1 MKRILLILLS
11 CIVNITFAQN
21 NIILQQNN
29 SSSSVTS
36 NDSGEYFINGIST
49 KQDIGGVDVQ
59 FIAYRNGFYG
69 ENQLKFTN
77 YNNFTVSVIFEVM
90 VDLYPTGTRDEWKKT
105 TGAIT
110 LKANEVKIA
119 PNIYETV
126 DNHHCV
132 MIVRRIGPS
141 ANVTVQS
148 SISNSEYVDL
158 GLPSGT
164 LWKTKNEK
172 GVYYAYDEAITLFGN
187 QLPSKDHFLEL
198 RDCCE
203 WTWNGNGYLIT
214 GANGNS
220 IILHTTNTF
229 KYTGTKVGQYWTS
242 TLSNI
247 EQCGYGV
254 TTASNE
260 MFWLGDNFSVKAGES
275 PRLSVRL
282 IK

>member
-21 NIILQQNN
+21 NIIVQQNN

-59 FIAYRNGFYG
+59 FIAYRNGYYG

-90 VDLYPTGTRDEWKKT
+90 VDLYPTGTLDEWKKT
-105 TGAIT
+105 TGTIT

-141 ANVTVQS
+141 AN
-148 SISNSEYVDL
+148 D
-158 GLPSGT
+158 
-164 LWKTKNEK
+164 
-172 GVYYAYDEAITLFGN
+172 
-187 QLPSKDHFLEL
+187 
-198 RDCCE
+198 
-203 WTWNGNGYLIT
+203 
-214 GANGNS
+214 
-220 IILHTTNTF
+220 
-229 KYTGTKVGQYWTS
+229 
-242 TLSNI
+242 
-247 EQCGYGV
+247 
-254 TTASNE
+254 TALKSAE
-260 MFWLGDNFSVKAGES
+260 
-275 PRLSVRL
+275 
-282 IK
+282 